1 MTLTETAGEFKIKS
15 SHGVDVVNAAFK
27 TEGYVVN
34 EKGGKL
40 ELQPVTLPPMT
51 ATMVQVK
58 IQMVSLCHTDV
69 HMRDND
75 MGISDYP
82 MLLGHE
88 GVGVVTHLGSA
99 VRTLKIGDTVGIG
112 WIRDSCTGCRRCKE
126 GRENLCE
133 NGYQAIYLSSS
144 AGPIGKSPLQY
155 NLHGGCFARYQ
166 RIEERFAVKIPD
178 GVPPEMASPLLCGG
192 ATVFEPLC
200 DYVTA
205 GAHVGVLGI
214 GGLGTAAVKLAR
226 LRGCIVWAISG
237 TPSKREGILQAG
249 AHHFVNLGD
258 KEARRKATGKL
269 DLIIDT
275 SPINPAVDQLLELLA
290 LNGTLCKVGVPLST
304 DCTYSGDW
312 RNLIFCQR
320 KLVGSGSCGTK
331 RLDDMMELVAA
342 NMDFMKD
349 IDGWKT
355 EHLPMS
361 KVNEAMDLLQNRK
374 NAAYRYVLEWK

>member
-1 MTLTETAGEFKIKS
+1 MALTKPAGNLTVKS
-15 SHGVDVVNAAFK
+15 KRDPGVVNEAFR
-27 TEGYVVN
+27 TEGYVVSK
-34 EKGGKL
+34 KGGKL
-40 ELQPVTLPPMT
+40 QLQQVTLPPMT

-58 IQMVSLCHTDV
+58 IQMVGLCHTDI

-99 VRTLKIGDTVGIG
+99 VRTLSIGDTVGIG
-112 WIRDSCTGCRRCKE
+112 WIRDSCGGCPRCKE
-126 GRENLCE
+126 GRENLCK

-144 AGPIGKSPLQY
+144 AGPIGKSPLKY

-166 RIEERFAVKIPD
+166 RIEERFAVKIPE
-178 GVPPEMASPLLCGG
+178 GIPPEMASPLLCGG

-200 DYVTA
+200 DYVTP

-226 LRGCIVWAISG
+226 LRGCVVWAISG
-237 TPSKREGILQAG
+237 TPSKKDGIIEAG
-249 AHHFVNLGD
+249 AHYFVDLND
-258 KEARRKATGKL
+258 KEARTKASGRL

-275 SPINPAVDQLLELLA
+275 TPVNPAVDALLELLA
-290 LNGTLCKVGVPLST
+290 LNGTFCKVGVPLST
-304 DCTYSGDW
+304 NCTYCGDW
-312 RNLIFCQR
+312 RNLIFFQR

-331 RLDDMMELVAA
+331 RLDEMMELVAA
-342 NMDFMKD
+342 NSDFMKD
-349 IDGWKT
+349 SDGWKT
-355 EHLPMS
+355 ENLPMS
-361 KVNEAMDLLQNRK
+361 KVNEAMDLLQKRK
-374 NAAYRYVLEWK
+374 NEAYRYVLEWE